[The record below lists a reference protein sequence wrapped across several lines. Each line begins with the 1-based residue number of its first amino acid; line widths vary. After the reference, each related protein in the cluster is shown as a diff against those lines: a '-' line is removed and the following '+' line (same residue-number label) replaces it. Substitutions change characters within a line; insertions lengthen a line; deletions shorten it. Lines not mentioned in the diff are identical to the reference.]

1 MRRMVR
7 RDKRKAFASNIPPIL
22 QEANLAFDKGEYG
35 RAAQLFERIAQ
46 GADARGGPRAPLFL
60 IQAGRARLLAG
71 QAALGLPSLKR
82 ALEVLAERKQ
92 YRRLQNAGRRLVTEL
107 NERGLKSEA
116 VDIEILLKINL
127 PSTPFIETK
136 ETPDQRPS
144 LPTYCPGCGAAVRP
158 DEVEWLD
165 DLTAECG
172 YCGSPVR

>member
-35 RAAQLFERIAQ
+35 RAAQLFERIAE

-60 IQAGRARLLAG
+60 LQAGRARLLAG
-71 QAALGLPSLKR
+71 QAALGMPALKR
-82 ALEVLAERKQ
+82 ALKVLAERKQ
-92 YRRLQNAGRRLVTEL
+92 YQRLQNTGLRLVDEL

-116 VDIEILLKINL
+116 IDIEILLKINL
-127 PSTPFIETK
+127 PSTNTLEIK
-136 ETPDQRPS
+136 EATAQKPK
-144 LPTYCPGCGAAVRP
+144 LPTHCPSCGAALRP

-172 YCGSPVR
+172 YCGNPLR